1 VKIGERDVAVVLSE
15 AGQQLLKALN
25 LPDSAIQWIYVQDAD
40 DLGIWARVPREDG
53 NHFVLIRWDFV
64 LGLDFPAGQTKTIG
78 IKG

>member
-1 VKIGERDVAVVLSE
+1 MKIGERDVAVVLSE